1 MIAGNLSKLNRSSRG
16 SVFAALIV
24 IACVAMYS
32 RIVAPHIT
40 YLHAAQNYDSAMD
53 RIVEKNKAV
62 TRELEDKRKELRELR
77 QQYSQCQG
85 LLFIPDEAKK
95 FFGDFQNIF
104 EEAGC
109 VVNSLNL
116 VVNKSRSAGGRTE
129 DVSGMVANSAKI
141 SVSGGYGNIMK
152 LLEKLQNRP
161 QKVWVDSFKIEVID
175 FASAQLKCDMTI
187 TIYTIQDREL
197 AL

>member
-1 MIAGNLSKLNRSSRG
+1 MIADNLSKLNRSSRG

-24 IACVAMYS
+24 IMCVAMYS
-32 RIVAPHIT
+32 RIVAPHLT

-53 RIVEKNKAV
+53 KIVEKNKTVA
-62 TRELEDKRKELRELR
+62 RELEDKKAQLGKLRE
-77 QQYSQCQG
+77 QYSQCQSF
-85 LLFIPDEAKK
+85 LFIPDEARE
-95 FFGDFQNIF
+95 FFGDFQDIF

-116 VVNKSRSAGGRTE
+116 VVNKSKSAGRGTE
-129 DVSGMVANSAKI
+129 DISGMASNSANL

-152 LLEKLQNRP
+152 LLEKLQYRT

-175 FASAQLKCDMTI
+175 FASARLKCDMTI